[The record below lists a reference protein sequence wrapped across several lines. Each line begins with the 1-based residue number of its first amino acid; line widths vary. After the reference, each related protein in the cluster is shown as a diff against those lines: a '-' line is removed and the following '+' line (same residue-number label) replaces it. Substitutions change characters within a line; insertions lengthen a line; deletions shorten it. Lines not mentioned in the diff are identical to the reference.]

1 MLGLPASASAAQPGC
16 GDAVTADVTLEADLL
31 DCPGDGLVVTA
42 PGVTIDLDSHR
53 VDGSGAG
60 TGIDVQAPGVTV
72 RDGRISG
79 FQNGVRLPSAGV
91 GEALLADLNVG
102 SSDRGV
108 ALPGDVP
115 WGSGND
121 GSVRILDSRIHHNR
135 IGVAASFWLHQT
147 HIGDSTIKANASGI
161 SFRDSRGATVSGN
174 RIAGNDGPGLTF
186 DFAGGGRVEDNV
198 IDRNGFWG
206 LIANRS
212 SGLVLA
218 GNSVTRNESGGAH
231 VVDGLAT
238 IEGNAFNRN
247 DGPGL
252 SLSEF
257 LETRSLWPI
266 HRNVANRNTSF
277 GILAAQPGFVG
288 TGNIAKHNGE
298 PAQCFNFA
306 CARSAR
312 P

>member
-1 MLGLPASASAAQPGC
+1 M
-16 GDAVTADVTLEADLL
+16 TADVTLEADLL

-42 PGVTIDLDSHR
+42 PDVTIDLDSHR
-53 VDGSGAG
+53 VDGSGAA

-79 FQNGVRLPSAGV
+79 FQNGVRLPDGGV

-108 ALPGDVP
+108 ALLGDVP

-121 GSVRILDSRIHHNR
+121 GSVRIRDSHVHHNR

-147 HIGDSTIKANASGI
+147 CVGDGTIKANASGI
-161 SFRDSRGATVSGN
+161 SFRDSRGATVSAN
-174 RIAGNDGPGLTF
+174 RIAANDGPGLTF
-186 DFAGGGRVEDNV
+186 DFTGAARGGQRHRPQRRLE
-198 IDRNGFWG
+198 
-206 LIANRS
+206 LTANRS

-218 GNSVTRNESGGAH
+218 GNSVTRNGPAAPTSHGRPGDDRGQH
-231 VVDGLAT
+231 VQSQ
-238 IEGNAFNRN
+238 RRS
-247 DGPGL
+247 GL

-266 HRNVANRNTSF
+266 HRNVANRNTSS
-277 GILAAQPGFVG
+277 ASSQRRRASS
-288 TGNIAKHNGE
+288 A
-298 PAQCFNFA
+298 PATSPSTTA
-306 CARSAR
+306 SRRSASTSR
-312 P
+312 ARGPPGRKR